1 MEPGNRVNFHRGLE
15 AKFHRVVE
23 VLCSTEAVGDNIGI
37 SIHGKDDLMAKLPLG
52 WETPVAEVARLA
64 HQDIER

>member
-1 MEPGNRVNFHRGLE
+1 MEPGTRLNFHRGVEAKFHRGLEAKFHRGLE

-37 SIHGKDDLMAKLPLG
+37 GIP
-52 WETPVAEVARLA
+52 ARTT
-64 HQDIER
+64 